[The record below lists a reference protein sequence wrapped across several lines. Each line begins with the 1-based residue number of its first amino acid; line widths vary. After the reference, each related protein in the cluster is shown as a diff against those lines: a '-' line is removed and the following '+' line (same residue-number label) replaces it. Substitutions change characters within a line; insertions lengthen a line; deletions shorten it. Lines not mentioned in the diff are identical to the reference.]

1 VRKCRGVRMRLVQK
15 RSVVFAGVMGLATGV
30 LTGNSGLSP
39 IIDVSRKPQAA
50 TRPTLL
56 FTPLQLD

>member
-1 VRKCRGVRMRLVQK
+1 VRMRLVQK

>member
-1 VRKCRGVRMRLVQK
+1 MRLVQK

-39 IIDVSRKPQAA
+39 IIPIIPYYYDIVSFWREKREAA
-50 TRPTLL
+50 NEAMLL
-56 FTPLQLD
+56 AA